1 MSSRLQGIS
10 EIPYIFHMHDIEHA
24 IISPGSRNA
33 PLTLAFV
40 SHPHINCI
48 SITDERSAAYYAL
61 GMAQQQ
67 QKPVVLVCTSGTAL
81 VNFGPAITEAY
92 YLKVPL
98 IVLSADRPPEW
109 IDQNDGQTIR
119 QNDFFRNVVKI
130 SFVAPVETEKEEDL
144 WFFRR
149 IMNEAVGT
157 CKTDN
162 PGPVHINIPLREP
175 LYSPLPEVA
184 KIPPVN
190 SVMSGNYNLDTEQ
203 WQSIIQKWKSCS
215 RKLIVCGFSPVRN
228 LQLEKIL
235 EQLADNNEAVVMA
248 ENLSNLYD
256 DNFISAPDRFLA
268 ALDDEKMNEF
278 RPDLLITI
286 GGSIVSKRLKKY
298 LRTFTPREQWHV
310 DEYDLFVDTYKSLN
324 LNIRLRPENFFTKL
338 IGEGTENPDYISFV
352 HNTNKQ
358 AEQLHKEFLA
368 KTDFS
373 DLKAFELVMLHLPAH
388 INLHLANSTP
398 VRYAQLFGSNK
409 YVNYFSNRGTSGID
423 GCVSTAAGAALVSKK
438 LNVLL
443 VGDLGFIYDSN
454 ALWHNNLPGN
464 LRIIVLDN
472 GGGNIFKLIETGP
485 EVEKIKPFIETPHQV
500 NIKGLCDAFGV
511 SYMTA
516 ANAEELENI
525 LPEFF
530 KPNGLPVVLYIQTNG
545 EVSAK
550 IFKQYF
556 QYISKRDEQ

>member
-1 MSSRLQGIS
+1 MNPRLQGIS

-24 IISPGSRNA
+24 VISPGSRNA

-40 SHPHINCI
+40 SHPNINCI

-61 GMAQQQ
+61 GIAQQL
-67 QKPVVLVCTSGTAL
+67 QKPVVLICTSGTAL

-98 IVLSADRPPEW
+98 IILSADRPPEW

-119 QNDFFRNVVKI
+119 QNDFFRNVVKK
-130 SFVAPVETEKEEDL
+130 SFVLPVETENEEDL
-144 WFFRR
+144 WHFRR
-149 IMNEAVGT
+149 IMNEAIGT

-162 PGPVHINIPLREP
+162 PGPVHINIPVREP

-184 KIPPVN
+184 KIPPVI
-190 SVMSGNYNLDTEQ
+190 SVTSGNYELNAEQ
-203 WQSIIQKWKSCS
+203 WQSIIQKWNACS
-215 RKLIVCGFSPVRN
+215 KKLIVCGFSPVRN
-228 LQLEKIL
+228 LKLEKML
-235 EQLADNNEAVVMA
+235 GQLAGENEAVVIA

-256 DNFISAPDRFLA
+256 DNFIDAPDRFIA
-268 ALDDEKMNEF
+268 ALDEENREKIQPE
-278 RPDLLITI
+278 LLITI

-298 LRTFTPREQWHV
+298 LRTFATREHWHV
-310 DEYDLFVDTYKSLN
+310 DEYDLHIDTFKSLN
-324 LNIRLRPENFFTKL
+324 LNIRLQPENFFTRLTGQGSANSDYTSLAHSQNIRAKKL
-338 IGEGTENPDYISFV
+338 HEAFISETDYSDMKACKIIM
-352 HNTNKQ
+352 
-358 AEQLHKEFLA
+358 EQL
-368 KTDFS
+368 
-373 DLKAFELVMLHLPAH
+373 PPN

-423 GCVSTAAGAALVSKK
+423 GCVSTAAGAALVSKR
-438 LNVLL
+438 LNILL

-454 ALWHNNLPGN
+454 ALWYNNLPGN

-485 EVEKIKPFIETPHQV
+485 EVEKIKPYIETPHNV

-511 SYMTA
+511 NYMSA
-516 ANAEELENI
+516 ANTEELENI

-530 KPNGLPVVLYIQTNG
+530 KPNGLPIVLHIRTNG
-545 EVSAK
+545 EVSAD

-556 QYISKRDEQ
+556 QNISKKDE